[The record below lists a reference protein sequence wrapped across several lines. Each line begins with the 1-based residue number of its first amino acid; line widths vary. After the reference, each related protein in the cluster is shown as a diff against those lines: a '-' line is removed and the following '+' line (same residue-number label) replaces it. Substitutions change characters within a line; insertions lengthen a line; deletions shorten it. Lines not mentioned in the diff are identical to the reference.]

1 MKGRNL
7 GKQLEEIV
15 RLKQKAETQT
25 EKLGKEYVLTATKLA
40 KNTITQL
47 DKVLQTLDDK
57 NTQLDSISIADS
69 IYKILV
75 DQDYKQLEK
84 VKDNYDVWSDLNDKF
99 NS

>member
-15 RLKQKAETQT
+15 KLKQKAETQT
-25 EKLGKEYVLTATKLA
+25 EKLRKEYVLTATRTA
-40 KNTITQL
+40 K
-47 DKVLQTLDDK
+47 DVVVLLTRELEHLESK
-57 NTQLDSISIADS
+57 KSKLDSITVADN
-69 IYKILV
+69 IYKILMS
-75 DQDYKQLEK
+75 DDYRQLEK